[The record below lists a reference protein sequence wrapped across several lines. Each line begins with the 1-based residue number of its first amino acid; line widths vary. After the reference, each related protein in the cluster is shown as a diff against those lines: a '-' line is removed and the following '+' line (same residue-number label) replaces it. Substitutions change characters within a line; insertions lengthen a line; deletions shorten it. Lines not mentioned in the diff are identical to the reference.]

1 MTKEVKAFIKDAKR
15 KQGYKDDR
23 PCDGVNAKGGCACV
37 KCRGVRARLE
47 AAAGLKRRN
56 NRTVT
61 KKFRCREERLQFF
74 TDCEGCGKVEVE
86 FFDPAQPTPVLCPGC
101 SLGAF
106 LTENAE
112 ELGETLCELQ
122 AQEGLNAG
130 REELIIDL
138 LEELGVKRIEVG
150 YV

>member
-37 KCRGVRARLE
+37 KCRGVNARLE
-47 AAAGLKRRN
+47 AAAGLKRLDN
-56 NRTVT
+56 TVT
-61 KKFRCREERLQFF
+61 KKFRGRKERLQFF

-86 FFDPAQPTPVLCPGC
+86 FFDPDQPTPVLCPGC

-112 ELGETLCELQ
+112 ELGVILCELQ
-122 AQEGLNAG
+122 TGNG
-130 REELIIDL
+130 MCTGHEELVVDL